1 MKNVL
6 RNNTYLL
13 ILIFFFHVINANSQI
28 SFEQVLKNPNDLKL
42 NLKYAKE
49 QEDLGNF
56 KSVIS
61 TLERLTSLYPENIDL
76 KMYYLSISL
85 RIDSVERT
93 IQIIDE
99 IKNSEQLTAEI
110 NAEIDIIL
118 QNINNTVNTNEN
130 KWNGYIDI
138 SLNHTYHTNINNLSD
153 SGTFYVSDSI
163 SNYATN
169 EIKNDTLEIPSIR
182 IGGFKKI
189 SDNSNININIGLSD
203 TYQNKDKSEEKDL
216 NSVFLNHNYFKDKNL
231 FSTTVSFNKSNY
243 RNQADIN
250 NINFGLRD
258 KYSINK
264 NHFLIGGINYTK
276 NTYNQNNTF
285 STTREKNNYFVSGN
299 IGYEFILSKNKF
311 IFDYK
316 DGESKAIADQYGYK
330 QEKYLFSYFRYFDF
344 GTLNFTKTFT
354 ENEYEIADTFVLSST
369 ARDDELNTTSVSLN
383 GELVNLYFLNKFNFF
398 EDVYYNLSFSKIDS
412 TSNILNYNYEKEIHN
427 IGLTK
432 RINF

>member
-1 MKNVL
+1 MKNVP

-13 ILIFFFHVINANSQI
+13 ILIFFFHVVSANSQI
-28 SFEQVLKNPNDLKL
+28 SFEQILKNPNDLKI

-118 QNINNTVNTNEN
+118 QNLNNTANANEN
-130 KWNGYIDI
+130 KWNGYIDV
-138 SLNHTYHTNINNLSD
+138 SLSHTYHTNINNLSD

-169 EIKNDTLEIPSIR
+169 EIENDTLEIPSIR
-182 IGGFKKI
+182 IGGFKKL
-189 SDNSNININIGLSD
+189 SDNSNINLNIGLSD

-231 FSTTVSFNKSNY
+231 LSITFSFNKSNY

-250 NINFGLRD
+250 TINFGLRD

-264 NHFLIGGINYTK
+264 NHFLIGGINYMK

-299 IGYEFILSKNKF
+299 VGYEFILSNNKF
-311 IFDYK
+311 LFDYK

-330 QEKYLFSYFRYFDF
+330 QEKYLISYFRYFDF
-344 GTLNFTKTFT
+344 GTFNLSKSIT

-369 ARDDELNTTSVSLN
+369 VRDDELDTTSISLN
-383 GELVNLYFLNKFNFF
+383 GELVNLYFLNKFKFF
-398 EDVYYNLSFSKIDS
+398 EDIYYNLSFSKIDS

>member
-1 MKNVL
+1 MKNVP

-13 ILIFFFHVINANSQI
+13 ILIFFFHVVSANSQI
-28 SFEQVLKNPNDLKL
+28 SFEQILKNPNDLKI

-118 QNINNTVNTNEN
+118 QNLNNTANANEN
-130 KWNGYIDI
+130 KWNGYIDV
-138 SLNHTYHTNINNLSD
+138 SLSHTYHTNINNLSD
-153 SGTFYVSDSI
+153 SGTFYVNDSI

-169 EIKNDTLEIPSIR
+169 EIENDTLEIPSIR
-182 IGGFKKI
+182 IGGFKKL
-189 SDNSNININIGLSD
+189 SDNSNINLNIGLSD

-231 FSTTVSFNKSNY
+231 LSITFSFNKSNY

-250 NINFGLRD
+250 TINFGLRD

-264 NHFLIGGINYTK
+264 NHFLIGGINYMK

-299 IGYEFILSKNKF
+299 VGYEFILSNNKF
-311 IFDYK
+311 LFDYK

-330 QEKYLFSYFRYFDF
+330 QEKYLISYSRYFDF
-344 GTLNFTKTFT
+344 GTFNLSKSFT
-354 ENEYEIADTFVLSST
+354 ENEYEIADTFVLSNT
-369 ARDDELNTTSVSLN
+369 IRDDELDTTLVSLN
-383 GELVNLYFLNKFNFF
+383 GELINLYFLNKFKFF
-398 EDVYYNLSFSKIDS
+398 KDVYYNLSFSKIDS

-427 IGLTK
+427 VGLTK

>member
-1 MKNVL
+1 MKNIQI
-6 RNNTYLL
+6 NNFYLFV
-13 ILIFFFHVINANSQI
+13 LIFFFHVVSANSQI
-28 SFEQVLKNPNDLKL
+28 SFEQILKNPNDLKL

-118 QNINNTVNTNEN
+118 QNINNTANANEN

-169 EIKNDTLEIPSIR
+169 EIENDTLEIPSIR
-182 IGGFKKI
+182 IGGFKKL
-189 SDNSNININIGLSD
+189 SDNSNINVNIGLSD

-216 NSVFLNHNYFKDKNL
+216 NSVFLNYNYFKDKNL
-231 FSTTVSFNKSNY
+231 ISTTFSFNKSNY

-250 NINFGLRD
+250 TINFGVRD

-299 IGYEFILSKNKF
+299 IGYEFIFSKNKF
-311 IFDYK
+311 LFDYK

-330 QEKYLFSYFRYFDF
+330 QEKYLISYFRYFDF
-344 GTLNFTKTFT
+344 GTLNLSKSFT
-354 ENEYEIADTFVLSST
+354 ENEYAIADTFVLSNT
-369 ARDDELNTTSVSLN
+369 VRDDELDTTSISLN
-383 GELVNLYFLNKFNFF
+383 GELVNLYFLINLNFLRMF
-398 EDVYYNLSFSKIDS
+398 IIIFLFQKLIVHL
-412 TSNILNYNYEKEIHN
+412 TS
-427 IGLTK
+427 
-432 RINF
+432 

>member
-1 MKNVL
+1 MKNSRIKNICIFTV
-6 RNNTYLL
+6 
-13 ILIFFFHVINANSQI
+13 IFFVQAFGVNAQVT
-28 SFEQVLKNPNDLKL
+28 FEEVLKNPNDLKL

-118 QNINNTVNTNEN
+118 QNLDNTANANEN

-169 EIKNDTLEIPSIR
+169 EIENDTLEIPSIR
-182 IGGFKKI
+182 IGGFKKL
-189 SDNSNININIGLSD
+189 SDNSNINVNIGLSD

-216 NSVFLNHNYFKDKNL
+216 NSVFLNYNYFKDKNL
-231 FSTTVSFNKSNY
+231 ISTTFSFNKSNY

-250 NINFGLRD
+250 TINFGVRD
-258 KYSINK
+258 KYSLNK

-276 NTYNQNNTF
+276 NSYNQNNTF

-299 IGYEFILSKNKF
+299 IGYEFIFSKNKF
-311 IFDYK
+311 LFDYK

-330 QEKYLFSYFRYFDF
+330 QEKYLISYFRYFDF
-344 GTLNFTKTFT
+344 GTLNFTKSFT

-369 ARDDELNTTSVSLN
+369 ARDDELNTTSLSLN

>member
-1 MKNVL
+1 MKNT
-6 RNNTYLL
+6 RIKNIFIFTIIFL
-13 ILIFFFHVINANSQI
+13 IQALCANAQVT
-28 SFEQVLKNPNDLKL
+28 FEEVLKNPNDLKL

-118 QNINNTVNTNEN
+118 QNLNNTANANEN

-138 SLNHTYHTNINNLSD
+138 SLSHTYHTNINNLSD

-169 EIKNDTLEIPSIR
+169 EIENDTLEIPSIR
-182 IGGFKKI
+182 IGGFKKL
-189 SDNSNININIGLSD
+189 SDNSNINLNIGLSD
-203 TYQNKDKSEEKDL
+203 THQNKDKSEEKDL
-216 NSVFLNHNYFKDKNL
+216 NSVFLNYNYFKDKNL
-231 FSTTVSFNKSNY
+231 LSTTFSFNKSNY

-250 NINFGLRD
+250 TINFGLRD

-299 IGYEFILSKNKF
+299 IGYEFIFSRNKF
-311 IFDYK
+311 LFDYK

-330 QEKYLFSYFRYFDF
+330 QEKYLISYFRYFDF
-344 GTLNFTKTFT
+344 GTFNFSKSFT

-369 ARDDELNTTSVSLN
+369 VRDDELDTTSISLN
-383 GELVNLYFLNKFNFF
+383 GELVNLYFLNKFKFF
-398 EDVYYNLSFSKIDS
+398 EDIYYNLSFSKIDS

>member
-1 MKNVL
+1 MKNIQI
-6 RNNTYLL
+6 NNFYLFV
-13 ILIFFFHVINANSQI
+13 LIFFFHVVSANSQI
-28 SFEQVLKNPNDLKL
+28 SFEQILKNPNDLKL

-118 QNINNTVNTNEN
+118 QNLNNTANANEN

-138 SLNHTYHTNINNLSD
+138 SLSHTYHTNINNLSD

-169 EIKNDTLEIPSIR
+169 EIENDTLEIPSIR
-182 IGGFKKI
+182 IGGFKKL
-189 SDNSNININIGLSD
+189 SDNSNINVNIGLSD

-216 NSVFLNHNYFKDKNL
+216 NSVFLNYNYFKDKNL
-231 FSTTVSFNKSNY
+231 LSTTFSFNKSNY

-250 NINFGLRD
+250 TINFGLRD

-299 IGYEFILSKNKF
+299 IGYEFIFSRNKF
-311 IFDYK
+311 LFDYK

-330 QEKYLFSYFRYFDF
+330 QEKYLISYFRYFDF
-344 GTLNFTKTFT
+344 GTLNLSKSFT
-354 ENEYEIADTFVLSST
+354 ENEYAIADTFVLSNT
-369 ARDDELNTTSVSLN
+369 VRDDELDTTSISLN
-383 GELVNLYFLNKFNFF
+383 GELVNLYFFNKLKFF

-432 RINF
+432 RVNF